1 MATLTELTAE
11 IVSAH
16 ASGSSITS
24 EELLKNI
31 HAVYNTLK
39 FLDAGETSVSS
50 VESAP
55 TETPVMTVKQAFK
68 NKDEV
73 LCMICG
79 KGFKTL
85 KRHLTKAHELKPAE
99 YRKQFGIPSTQTLA
113 AKSYVDSRKQMAI
126 DMGLGAGLVKF
137 RADKKAATEAKN
149 AGYPVAKAKKSL
161 PAQKVKTGH
170 PAVKAKATVPAM
182 KTKAPLTATMAKTP
196 VPPVKKKPA
205 LPAKVKAVP
214 APAKTKKATA
224 VTPTPKTRK

>member
-31 HAVYNTLK
+31 HTVYNTLK
-39 FLDAGETSVSS
+39 FLDAGETSASS

-149 AGYPVAKAKKSL
+149 AGYPVAKSKKPL
-161 PAQKVKTGH
+161 PAQKVKTGP

-182 KTKAPLTATMAKTP
+182 TKAPLTATMAKTP

-205 LPAKVKAVP
+205 VPAKVKAVS
-214 APAKTKKATA
+214 APAKNKKAT
-224 VTPTPKTRK
+224 VVKPTSKTKK